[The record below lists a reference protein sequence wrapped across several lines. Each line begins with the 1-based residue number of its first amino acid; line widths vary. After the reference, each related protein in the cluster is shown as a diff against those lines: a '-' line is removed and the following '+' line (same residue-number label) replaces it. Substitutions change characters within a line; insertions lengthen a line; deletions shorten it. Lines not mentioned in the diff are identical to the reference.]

1 MAATGDERGYVRTWQ
16 LPGLTPSGSSAAT
29 RFQHRAVACSWSRDG
44 KLLATTGDDGQVKL
58 ITVPEH
64 KVRRVLRAE
73 GAVLRGLALDPEG
86 AFVAAAASD
95 GGLWLWEAAD
105 GTHAHRARGLAAKVD
120 HTSSESRQ
128 PLAWHPDGG
137 TVLAV
142 AGREN
147 DVVLLERLSWQPLEH
162 GGYLAGGHASSI
174 TALAFSPNGIYLASG
189 DSDGKVAVWMV
200 DKAVQVS
207 WQQAPAG
214 VTSIAWHPQNNALL
228 LGCADG
234 QYGLWVGPLAQQQQ
248 QQQQGGA
255 AGSQLPSP
263 WQPIDDVLKEADA
276 AAADAV
282 KVDEA
287 GDDDDELAE
296 LEDEDADGD
305 GGAPAVIKRRGL
317 KSRAG
322 APAASSAGGAADSLA
337 GLDDLLDDLDAAA
350 GGAAAAA
357 AADPAGRAAPR
368 WRPAPP
374 PPKPQAAVHPCSTP
388 APAAGCGAGGRFLAY
403 NSLGCVVS
411 KAVDDHHVVEVT
423 FHDTAKHRARVPTLT
438 DFYDFFA
445 AALGP
450 RGVAYISAAA
460 GPQQPSMLVYRCFE
474 SWTPGSDWS
483 VALPEGEEAAV
494 VAAGSSVV
502 AVATSRRLLRLY
514 SHAGRQ
520 LAVLGLQGQP
530 VAAATPDPG
539 HLAEPGSSLAAS
551 RQHLLGLVWAAGPPV
566 DGCGTQQLQYAVY
579 DVSRAVQCCCGPLVL
594 SPGASLAWL
603 GFSREGLLAAMDSA
617 GVLRLRSPEWGG
629 AWVQH
634 LDAPAARAAMGS
646 EAPLWPAW
654 LEGGSLMAVVNS
666 SKAPHPQVSPR
677 PLITPVPLGLPGAP
691 ADAAPG
697 GALEEEG
704 MRLALAAAAVAAAA
718 DAAEGAD
725 DAEAL
730 AADLAAQRTEA
741 DKAGL
746 RLFNA
751 YLKAGRQGRALEAV
765 GALHHTRSI
774 EGALK
779 LANHHHLP
787 SLAERISAF
796 LEQRLHWE
804 DQQQQ
809 QQALLAQQQHSHEWA
824 AAGDDMQTQQD
835 QHDAS
840 QATAADAPAAPKA
853 GSGGSSGG
861 GRQPGAAM
869 FGAAAGRA
877 GTAAASAA
885 GQKRKPA
892 GIDAALGSKAGGG
905 GNPFARKKA
914 AK

>member
-16 LPGLTPSGSSAAT
+16 LPGLNPSGSSAAT

-105 GTHAHRARGLAAKVD
+105 GTQAHRARGLAAKVD

-142 AGREN
+142 AGG
-147 DVVLLERLSWQPLEH
+147 ERAW
-162 GGYLAGGHASSI
+162 
-174 TALAFSPNGIYLASG
+174 
-189 DSDGKVAVWMV
+189 
-200 DKAVQVS
+200 
-207 WQQAPAG
+207 G
-214 VTSIAWHPQNNALL
+214 V
-228 LGCADG
+228 
-234 QYGLWVGPLAQQQQ
+234 
-248 QQQQGGA
+248 
-255 AGSQLPSP
+255 
-263 WQPIDDVLKEADA
+263 
-276 AAADAV
+276 AAD
-282 KVDEA
+282 
-287 GDDDDELAE
+287 
-296 LEDEDADGD
+296 
-305 GGAPAVIKRRGL
+305 
-317 KSRAG
+317 RAG
-322 APAASSAGGAADSLA
+322 RRTGA
-337 GLDDLLDDLDAAA
+337 
-350 GGAAAAA
+350 
-357 AADPAGRAAPR
+357 R
-368 WRPAPP
+368 
-374 PPKPQAAVHPCSTP
+374 
-388 APAAGCGAGGRFLAY
+388 
-403 NSLGCVVS
+403 
-411 KAVDDHHVVEVT
+411 VT

-634 LDAPAARAAMGS
+634 LDAPAARAATGS

-718 DAAEGAD
+718 DTAEGAD